1 MPRKKLLPRA
11 KTNLI
16 NLLNLI
22 HGMSPK
28 SRAHEA
34 ITVNYLETRAYVLA
48 ERYRD
53 LKWRELVENIRQL
66 NMRPL
71 EALKELNISDE
82 IMDYPT
88 SPLGL
93 YIYRK
98 TGRPLTSGFIGEA
111 AQLLNISWDEARE
124 LMEANS
130 KVVDSMM
137 VSVDDVD
144 EWLRRLEEKLQA
156 EL

>member
-1 MPRKKLLPRA
+1 MRR
-11 KTNLI
+11 
-16 NLLNLI
+16 
-22 HGMSPK
+22 S
-28 SRAHEA
+28 EQQ
-34 ITVNYLETRAYVLA
+34 TVNYLEVRAYVLA

-53 LKWRELVENIRQL
+53 LKWRELVEKIKQL
-66 NMRPL
+66 NMKPL
-71 EALKELNISDE
+71 EALQQLGISDE
-82 IMDYPT
+82 IIDYPT

-93 YIYRK
+93 YIYRR
-98 TGRPLTSGFIGEA
+98 TGRPLTSGFVGEA

-130 KVVDSMM
+130 KTIDGMM
-137 VSVDDVD
+137 ISVDEVD

>member
-1 MPRKKLLPRA
+1 MRR
-11 KTNLI
+11 
-16 NLLNLI
+16 
-22 HGMSPK
+22 S
-28 SRAHEA
+28 EQQ
-34 ITVNYLETRAYVLA
+34 TVNYLEVRAYVLA

-53 LKWRELVENIRQL
+53 LRWRELVEKIKQL
-66 NMRPL
+66 NMKPL
-71 EALKELNISDE
+71 EALQQLGISDE
-82 IMDYPT
+82 IIDYPT

-93 YIYRK
+93 YIYRR

-130 KVVDSMM
+130 KTVDGMM
-137 VSVDDVD
+137 ISVDEVD
-144 EWLRRLEEKLQA
+144 AWLRRLEEKLQA

>member
-1 MPRKKLLPRA
+1 MRR
-11 KTNLI
+11 
-16 NLLNLI
+16 
-22 HGMSPK
+22 S
-28 SRAHEA
+28 EQQ
-34 ITVNYLETRAYVLA
+34 TVNYLEVRAYVLA

-53 LKWRELVENIRQL
+53 LRWRELVEKIRQL

-71 EALKELNISDE
+71 EALKQLSISDE
-82 IMDYPT
+82 IIDYPT

-98 TGRPLTSGFIGEA
+98 TGRPLTSGFVGEA

-130 KVVDSMM
+130 KTVNGMM
-137 VSVDDVD
+137 IGVD
-144 EWLRRLEEKLQA
+144 EVDAWLRRLEEKLQA

>member
-1 MPRKKLLPRA
+1 MRR
-11 KTNLI
+11 
-16 NLLNLI
+16 
-22 HGMSPK
+22 S
-28 SRAHEA
+28 EQQ
-34 ITVNYLETRAYVLA
+34 TVNYLEVRAYVLA

-53 LKWRELVENIRQL
+53 LKWRELVEKIKQL
-66 NMRPL
+66 GMKPL
-71 EALKELNISDE
+71 EALQQLGISDE
-82 IMDYPT
+82 IIDYPT

-93 YIYRK
+93 YIYRR

-130 KVVDSMM
+130 KTVDGMM
-137 VSVDDVD
+137 ISVDEVD
-144 EWLRRLEEKLQA
+144 AWLRRLEEKLQA

>member
-1 MPRKKLLPRA
+1 M
-11 KTNLI
+11 
-16 NLLNLI
+16 
-22 HGMSPK
+22 
-28 SRAHEA
+28 
-34 ITVNYLETRAYVLA
+34 NYLEVRAYVLA

-53 LKWRELVENIRQL
+53 LKWRELVEKIKQL
-66 NMRPL
+66 NMKPL
-71 EALKELNISDE
+71 EALQQLGISDE
-82 IMDYPT
+82 IIDYPT

-98 TGRPLTSGFIGEA
+98 TGRPLTSGFVGEA

-130 KVVDSMM
+130 KTVDGMM
-137 VSVDDVD
+137 IGVD
-144 EWLRRLEEKLQA
+144 EVDAWLKRLEEKLQA

>member
-1 MPRKKLLPRA
+1 MRRSEQQA
-11 KTNLI
+11 
-16 NLLNLI
+16 
-22 HGMSPK
+22 
-28 SRAHEA
+28 
-34 ITVNYLETRAYVLA
+34 VNYLEVRAYVLA

-53 LKWRELVENIRQL
+53 LRWRELVEKIKQL
-66 NMRPL
+66 NMKPL
-71 EALKELNISDE
+71 DALRELGISDE
-82 IMDYPT
+82 IIDYPT

-93 YIYRK
+93 YIYRM
-98 TGRPLTSGFIGEA
+98 TGRPLTSGFVGEA

-130 KVVDSMM
+130 KTVDGMM
-137 VSVDDVD
+137 IGVDEVD